1 VALFYAPCRRRA
13 SILLDGESQAKKE
26 VASKDKL
33 GEVGVGRRKMRF
45 GYLNLIYSDSDSRM
59 RKSEERREQ

>member
-1 VALFYAPCRRRA
+1 
-13 SILLDGESQAKKE
+13 LDGESQAKKE

-45 GYLNLIYSDSDSRM
+45 GYFEFDL
-59 RKSEERREQ
+59 Q